1 MSSGRLLCYLSDSCS
16 ISADVVKSLF
26 IASMQFESSWEITFT
41 IAFVGKGIVLEK
53 SIHAPL
59 LILVLFANVILKA
72 KNLRGDEMT
81 GAM

>member
-1 MSSGRLLCYLSDSCS
+1 
-16 ISADVVKSLF
+16 
-26 IASMQFESSWEITFT
+26 MQFESSWEITFT